1 MRRQGGGFGIIM
13 LLVVLA
19 IIAWVAMRNTRSIAP
34 EVLQIQEHNKR
45 REVNA
50 EGIAPNAT
58 ATSASDDSWSPAPP
72 AKPTSN
78 LETMDQKTTAHT
90 TDVKDALSQSN

>member
-19 IIAWVAMRNTRSIAP
+19 IVAYVAMRNTRSVAP

-58 ATSASDDSWSPAPP
+58 ATSASDDSWTPAPP
-72 AKPTSN
+72 AKPN
-78 LETMDQKTTAHT
+78 LETMDQKTSAHSAE
-90 TDVKDALSQSN
+90 VKDALSQSN

>member
-19 IIAWVAMRNTRSIAP
+19 IIAYAAMRNTRSIAP
-34 EVLQIQEHNKR
+34 AALEIQEHNKR

-50 EGIAPNAT
+50 EGLAPNA
-58 ATSASDDSWSPAPP
+58 APTSASDDAWNPTPP
-72 AKPTSN
+72 SKPSLQTV
-78 LETMDQKTTAHT
+78 DQKTSEHSA
-90 TDVKDALSQSN
+90 DVKDALSQAN

>member
-19 IIAWVAMRNTRSIAP
+19 IIAYVAMRNTQSIAP
-34 EVLQIQEHNKR
+34 AALEVQQHNKKR

-50 EGIAPNAT
+50 EGIAPDA
-58 ATSASDDSWSPAPP
+58 APTSASDDAWNPAPP
-72 AKPTSN
+72 ARPN
-78 LETMDQKTTAHT
+78 LQTMDQKTTEHSA
-90 TDVKDALSQSN
+90 DVKDALSQAN

>member
-19 IIAWVAMRNTRSIAP
+19 IIAWVAMRNTRSVAP

-58 ATSASDDSWSPAPP
+58 ATSASDDAWNPTPP
-72 AKPTSN
+72 SKPS
-78 LETMDQKTTAHT
+78 LETVDKNTTAHSAA
-90 TDVKDALSQSN
+90 VSDALKDSN

>member
-19 IIAWVAMRNTRSIAP
+19 IVAWLAMRNTQKVAP

-58 ATSASDDSWSPAPP
+58 ATSASDDSWNPTPP
-72 AKPTSN
+72 SKPSLQTV
-78 LETMDQKTTAHT
+78 DQKTSEHSA
-90 TDVKDALSQSN
+90 DVKDALSQAN

>member
-19 IIAWVAMRNTRSIAP
+19 IIAYVAMRNTRSIAP
-34 EVLQIQEHNKR
+34 AALEIQEHNKR

-50 EGIAPNAT
+50 EGLAPNA
-58 ATSASDDSWSPAPP
+58 APTSASDDAWNPTPP
-72 AKPTSN
+72 SKPSLQTV
-78 LETMDQKTTAHT
+78 DQKTSEHSA
-90 TDVKDALSQSN
+90 DVKDALSQAN